1 MFSSVLTKPSLIAA
15 FMAQENT
22 ELGDFYLI
30 RQNGFVPLVNISPQN
45 FNFSCSFMDKKKK
58 IHGERIG
65 GIWEIFKNFNE
76 NYFKIVNFP
85 LNSFFDENKKN
96 EKYTPVIRGC
106 FY

>member
-45 FNFSCSFMDKKKK
+45 FNFSCSFMDKKKYMGKELGEYGKYLRISTK
-58 IHGERIG
+58 ITL
-65 GIWEIFKNFNE
+65 K
-76 NYFKIVNFP
+76 
-85 LNSFFDENKKN
+85 
-96 EKYTPVIRGC
+96 
-106 FY
+106 